1 MIVKL
6 DFIIALNSMMHVL
19 GLDNHELHHM
29 EDQKKIPNN
38 FLIGK
43 LKFIVYVTKIYLFDE
58 LYFSYM
64 VEAFMTLNQK
74 S

>member
-29 EDQKKIPNN
+29 EDQKKSPTT
-38 FLIGK
+38 FL
-43 LKFIVYVTKIYLFDE
+43 L
-58 LYFSYM
+58 
-64 VEAFMTLNQK
+64 AN
-74 S
+74 